1 MFGDAYAS
9 SPPFDKVKYGALNV
23 TADMEGVRCAHLYGD
38 SYLRLTTAVR
48 VRATF
53 ASADS
58 STPGVRAVLA
68 ACEHCAHVLNAYPDA
83 DLAASIDVGCG
94 RRATGR
100 SSRLITMNK
109 EMQIHGPVELSRHV
123 EALFGAP
130 CVCSAARARVAE
142 AAFSCCDAYARTC
155 VHACSQRA
163 ARGRRRRDEACA
175 AVRRKV
181 RMQRHPSVSCSS
193 AVAAV

>member
-23 TADMEGVRCAHLYGD
+23 TADMEGVRSAHLYGD

-48 VRATF
+48 ARATF

-58 STPGVRAVLA
+58 SSPGVRTVLA
-68 ACEHCAHVLNAYPDA
+68 TCEHYAHVLNAYPDA
-83 DLAASIDVGCG
+83 DLAATIDVGCG
-94 RRATGR
+94 RRATGW
-100 SSRLITMNK
+100 SSRLITMYK

-130 CVCSAARARVAE
+130 CVWQRQSIFVLCCSLTRGMLACARMQ
-142 AAFSCCDAYARTC
+142 S
-155 VHACSQRA
+155 
-163 ARGRRRRDEACA
+163 ARGTRTT
-175 AVRRKV
+175 
-181 RMQRHPSVSCSS
+181 PP
-193 AVAAV
+193 